1 MSARILIID
10 DDSITQGLLKGV
22 LKAHG
27 YVVDTADDGFAA
39 IKMVQENHYDL
50 AMIDY
55 QMPDLDGYSSARVL
69 RNVGRGDQ
77 GPKLVAVTGFSQSLE
92 TREGVDGVFD
102 AIFPKDMEPQRL
114 FRSIEQLLHDPK
126 RAHAIEAA
134 TEVWRLRGLPG
145 RPKVLPVPEPRLE
158 QMLAI
163 ETCFEAAE
171 PASADMVG
179 LLERQL
185 DDTLCDW
192 RAGAPEYLLPVVDLS
207 GVGAPGCDAVFTMQ
221 DPQSWSAVAAVIGR
235 FAVRR
240 GQLSP
245 SVRHAVDFDT
255 RLLAYIYVSDH
266 ALQPTTDLQSRLFVQ
281 YPGFFRPLDL
291 RAAADRLV
299 KRGLL
304 RQTFV
309 DRYHACP
316 SCRSHRMNV
325 REECLS
331 CRSPNLREVALIHH
345 FRCAEI
351 AHEEAFHSGSALVC
365 PKCRQHLRHYGTDY
379 DKPGTTL
386 HCLACE
392 TSNSEPAIGFSCQDC
407 GAHTDGEAAPTCDVH
422 TYALTE
428 LAVQRLTGPDLRIAG
443 PRSSRPADGGADLD
457 ADLIRL
463 AGEGGPALAAM
474 ACIAYGRR
482 DAVIRRRGE
491 AAFVKLR
498 ALFVENL
505 RNVIAEIG
513 GVTADGEKDYLV
525 LRHTEQ
531 QELLR
536 LWPSL
541 MARCEATLAETLGP
555 DLSPIDVFSSAAA

>member
-1 MSARILIID
+1 MTARILIID

-27 YVVDTADDGFAA
+27 YVVDTANDGFAA
-39 IKMVQENHYDL
+39 VKMVQENHYDL

-55 QMPDLDGYSSARVL
+55 QMPDLDGYSSAKVL
-69 RNVGRGDQ
+69 RNVSRGDQ

-92 TREGVDGVFD
+92 AREGADGVFD

-134 TEVWRLRGLPG
+134 TEVWRLRGLAG
-145 RPKVLPVPEPRLE
+145 RPKVLPVPAPRLE
-158 QMLAI
+158 QILAI

-171 PASADMVG
+171 PGQADMVG
-179 LLERQL
+179 LLQRQS
-185 DDTLCDW
+185 DDMLYDW
-192 RAGAPEYLLPVVDLS
+192 RAGAADYLLPIVDLT
-207 GVGAPGCDAVFTMQ
+207 GVGAPGCDATFNMQ
-221 DPQSWSAVAAVIGR
+221 DPQSWTQLAAVIGR
-235 FAVRR
+235 FAARR
-240 GQLSP
+240 GQLTP
-245 SVRHAVDFDT
+245 AVRQAADLDT
-255 RLLAYIYVSDH
+255 RLLAYIYVSDQ
-266 ALQPTTDLQSRLFVQ
+266 ALQPMTDLQSKLFVQ

-291 RAAADRLV
+291 HGAADRLT

-325 REECLS
+325 REECLT
-331 CRSPNLREVALIHH
+331 CRSPHLQEVALIHH

-351 AHEEAFHSGSALVC
+351 GHEDAFRSGTALVC

-386 HCLACE
+386 LCMACE

-407 GAHTDGEAAPTCDVH
+407 GAHTDGDAAPTCDVH

-428 LAVQRLTGPDLRIAG
+428 MAVKRLTGPGLLIEG
-443 PRSSRPADGGADLD
+443 PRSPRPADLD
-457 ADLIRL
+457 AELIRL
-463 AGEGGPALAAM
+463 AGEQGESTAAM
-474 ACIAYGRR
+474 ACIAYARR

-491 AAFVKLR
+491 PAFVKLR
-498 ALFVENL
+498 ALFVDNI

-513 GVTADGEKDYLV
+513 GIIAEGDMDYLV

-531 QELLR
+531 REMLR

-541 MARCEATLAETLGP
+541 MARCEATLAESLGP
-555 DLSPIDVFSSAAA
+555 TLSPFGVFSAAAA